1 MDQEMLR
8 QHLEQAE
15 EHVKAGENNIARQ
28 REVITTLEGDGHD
41 TTTARAVLVQFEELQ
56 AMHIADRNRIR
67 GELGDSGASQ
77 AQGSEGMADVMTCP
91 ICGLNTK
98 RIDDTEPATY
108 ECSDH
113 TYRVEGKVLED
124 DVLRGKG
131 KMEWRDAY
139 ESAKRR
145 APSGEL
151 PIVTSDDF
159 DKASPPPAV

>member
-1 MDQEMLR
+1 MATTQPLLAQCWYSSKNYR
-8 QHLEQAE
+8 PCTSR
-15 EHVKAGENNIARQ
+15 IA
-28 REVITTLEGDGHD
+28 
-41 TTTARAVLVQFEELQ
+41 TASVASS
-56 AMHIADRNRIR
+56 ATA
-67 GELGDSGASQ
+67 ASQ